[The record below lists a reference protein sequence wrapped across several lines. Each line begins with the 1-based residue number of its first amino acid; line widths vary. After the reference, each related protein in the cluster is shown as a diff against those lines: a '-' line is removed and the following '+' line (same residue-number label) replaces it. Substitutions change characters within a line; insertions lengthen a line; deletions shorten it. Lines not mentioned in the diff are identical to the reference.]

1 MRESNFGLL
10 AVFVLT
16 SFRMFG
22 DCGQQQL
29 SCSSS
34 PLGYGCVLTTM
45 TEPGRCQGEDVTKT
59 PTGCCYPSPKPN
71 FRAIDLVLDSV
82 GGSMHLSECSTVE
95 PVA

>member
-1 MRESNFGLL
+1 MISMDDDKQVFDYSSGGNTMRKSNFGLL

-34 PLGYGCVLTTM
+34 PLGMVVY
-45 TEPGRCQGEDVTKT
+45 
-59 PTGCCYPSPKPN
+59 
-71 FRAIDLVLDSV
+71 
-82 GGSMHLSECSTVE
+82 
-95 PVA
+95 

>member
-1 MRESNFGLL
+1 MRKSNFGLL

-71 FRAIDLVLDSV
+71 SVLIDRVLTPLA
-82 GGSMHLSECSTVE
+82 GSMH
-95 PVA
+95 